1 MDEALL
7 LHVATDLMREVS
19 YAAKCHSQGSEMN
32 DAGTETEDAE
42 PRNEAV
48 SRVMHQLREQIL
60 IELAK
65 ALNVRAKLA
74 IERVGEVAPGANE
87 NTAKHLLA
95 ACCEKASDGV
105 THTEN
110 VTDLR
115 AASKCADAARFCEE
129 IVTYVN
135 NGGKK
140 YMQSKSAKDEICGML
155 QQMRAMLM
163 S

>member
-115 AASKCADAARFCEE
+115 AASKCADAARFAEE
-129 IVTYVN
+129 IEAYVMASS
-135 NGGKK
+135 NGYLSSKSGKK
-140 YMQSKSAKDEICGML
+140 EISKML
-155 QQMRAMLM
+155 QQMQSLLR